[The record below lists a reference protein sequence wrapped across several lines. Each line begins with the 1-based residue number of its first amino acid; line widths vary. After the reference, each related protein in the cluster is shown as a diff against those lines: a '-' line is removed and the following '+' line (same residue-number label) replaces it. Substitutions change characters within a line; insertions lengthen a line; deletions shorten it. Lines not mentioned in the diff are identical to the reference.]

1 MSCNPIQYDDT
12 AFRALFPAFANMT
25 VYPEPTLALYWGV
38 ATSYISQY
46 PQFPDGLNLA
56 QQTLALNQ
64 MTAHL
69 TQLNTLAATGQQ
81 AGIVT
86 GAGVGAVN
94 VTLQPP
100 PEVDQWQWWL
110 NQTPYGQML
119 LALLQTSTVGGYYIA
134 DGVPARGMFNDG
146 W

>member
-1 MSCNPIQYDDT
+1 MANPIQYND
-12 AFRALFPAFANMT
+12 ANFRALFPAFAST
-25 VYPEPTLALYWGV
+25 VTFPLASLSLYWGV
-38 ATSYISQY
+38 ATQY
-46 PQFPDGLNLA
+46 VCQWPQYGDGYNLA

-69 TQLNTLAATGQQ
+69 VQLNNQAATGQQ

-86 GAGVGAVN
+86 AASVGAVN

-110 NQTPYGQML
+110 NQTPYGQQF
-119 LALLQTSTVGGYYIA
+119 LALAQVDTVGGFYIA
-134 DGVPARGMFNDG
+134 DGVPARGMFSDG

>member
-1 MSCNPIQYDDT
+1 MASPIQYNDT
-12 AFRALFPAFANMT
+12 QFRALFPAFAST
-25 VYPEPTLALYWGV
+25 VTYPMATLSLYWGV

-46 PQFPDGLNLA
+46 AQCDVTLA

-64 MTAHL
+64 MTAHI
-69 TQLNTLAATGQQ
+69 TQLNTMAATNQQ

-100 PEVDQWQWWL
+100 PEVNQWEWWL

-119 LALLQTSTVGGYYIA
+119 LALFQVITVGGFYIA
-134 DGVPARGMFNDG
+134 DGVPARGMFLD
-146 W
+146 